1 MPLRE
6 VTMTLDALRFDNAW
20 ARLPDDFFTR
30 VSPTTWKNTRLV
42 DISPHGCRMLG
53 LDTELFNDDSPSR
66 ETLRQV
72 LGGETVLPGMD
83 PLAQKYT
90 GHQFGVYN
98 PALGDG
104 RGLLLGEV
112 ATDDGFWDLHLKGAG
127 QTPYSRFGDGRAVL
141 RSTIREYLAGEA
153 MAGLG
158 IPTTLALALAV
169 NDEKVQRERVEPGA
183 TLLRLAP
190 SHVRFGH
197 FEWLYQARRNDDLRR
212 LVEHVITRHRPALA
226 ECEAP
231 TEALFGDT
239 VARTARLIAAWQ
251 AYGFVHAVMN
261 TDNMSI
267 LGLTLDYGPYAFM
280 DRYEPTLVPNHT
292 DTAGRYAF
300 DQQPGV
306 GLWNLSVL
314 GQSLTPLA
322 DPEALRAQLAEYEPA
337 LQQEYARLMR
347 ARLGLEQVQEGDAQL
362 VQDWLT
368 LLADAG
374 ADYHRAFRALG
385 EWAVDDGAWLHD
397 EVPAEGLAAWLS
409 RYRQRLDDEPRDDAS
424 RREAMQSVN
433 PLYVPR
439 THLIQQVIEA
449 AEKGDMA
456 PLAEFRALLADPFTS
471 QPGMAHWA
479 AAPAP
484 EASVICLSC
493 SS

>member
-1 MPLRE
+1 
-6 VTMTLDALRFDNAW
+6 MTLDSLRFDNAW
-20 ARLPDDFFTR
+20 ARLPEDFFTR
-30 VSPTTWKNTRLV
+30 VSPATWKNTRLL
-42 DISPHGCRMLG
+42 DISPRGCRALG
-53 LDTELFNDDSPSR
+53 LDPACFDDDVQAR
-66 ETLRQV
+66 ETLRQ
-72 LGGETVLPGMD
+72 LMGGETVLPGMA

-104 RGLLLGEV
+104 RGLLMGE
-112 ATDDGFWDLHLKGAG
+112 AQTADGYWDLHLKGAG

-141 RSTIREYLAGEA
+141 RSSIREYLAGEA

-158 IPTTLALALAV
+158 VPTTLALALAT

-197 FEWLYQARRNDDLRR
+197 FEWLYQSRRHDDMRR
-212 LVEHVITRHRPALA
+212 LVDHVIERHRPALA
-226 ECEAP
+226 ASESPA
-231 TEALFGDT
+231 EALFGDV

-280 DRYEPTLVPNHT
+280 DAYDPALVPNHT
-292 DTAGRYAF
+292 DANGRYAF

-322 DPEALRAQLAEYEPA
+322 EPDALRDRLTEYEPA

-347 ARLGLEQVQEGDAQL
+347 ARLGLESVVEGDAQL

-368 LLADAG
+368 LLAEAG

-385 EWAVDDGAWLHD
+385 EWAVDDGEWLRQ
-397 EVPAEGLAAWLS
+397 EVPVEGLSAWLS
-409 RYRQRLDDEPRDDAS
+409 RYRERLEEEERDAAS
-424 RREAMQSVN
+424 RRDAMQAVN
-433 PLYVPR
+433 PLYVLR
-439 THLIQQVIEA
+439 THLAQQVIEA
-449 AEKGDMA
+449 AEAGDEA
-456 PLAEFRALLADPFTS
+456 PLVEFRRLLADPFTAR
-471 QPGMAHWA
+471 PGMERWA
-479 AAPAP
+479 AAPP
-484 EASVICLSC
+484 PQASVICLSC